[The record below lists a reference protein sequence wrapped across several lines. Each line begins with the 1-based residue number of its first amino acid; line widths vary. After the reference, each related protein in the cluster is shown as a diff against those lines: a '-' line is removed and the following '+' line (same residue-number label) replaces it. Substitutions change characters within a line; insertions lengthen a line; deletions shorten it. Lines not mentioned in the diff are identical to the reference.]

1 MSLKYHSPG
10 LRLDVVKGL
19 GPLCLLKECAELGNG
34 LGGVTTKLLQDKL

>member
-10 LRLDVVKGL
+10 LRLDVVKSL

-34 LGGVTTKLLQDKL
+34 LGGVTTKLPWDKL